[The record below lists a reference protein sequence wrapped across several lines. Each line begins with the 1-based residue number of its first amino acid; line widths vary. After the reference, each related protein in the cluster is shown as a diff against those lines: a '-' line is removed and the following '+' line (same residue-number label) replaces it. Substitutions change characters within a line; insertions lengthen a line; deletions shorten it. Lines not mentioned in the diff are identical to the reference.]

1 MSPSKHHLIGVV
13 LIALGAIIFLPTF
26 LSVSAGNTTEVDSG
40 NRSALAQTLTPA
52 PAYQAASL
60 DGKPVSLQKD
70 MQGQVVLLNVW
81 ATWCVPCRTE
91 MPGLEAL
98 QQEFAGSSFKVVGV
112 SIDDAGADAR
122 IGSFLKSKGITY
134 TIWRDADNRFAPT
147 FRTIGVPE
155 SFLISKDG
163 YVLYHWKGAFDP
175 MSKDTQSRV
184 QAALTMGKV
193 VIDEKGDGKPVQP
206 GGAAATQAPPVSAGV
221 AFSAGLL
228 SFLSPCVLPLIPS
241 YAAFITGMS
250 MDQLTGNTR
259 SENTSSSGQQTRT
272 ARNTIIARGGL
283 FVLGFSVVF
292 LALGASIS
300 TLGFFFG
307 DYTVWISRI
316 GGIMLVVFGL
326 HLLGLLRIPGVEKE
340 YLKMRFSKK
349 PVGHAGA
356 FLVGMGFGAGWTPC
370 IGPILASILT
380 LAATTSSV
388 TQGTTLLAIYS
399 AGLAIPFM
407 VSTLA
412 LDRFLRAF
420 QKFRRWIPWVN
431 RASGILLIVLGIL
444 LVTGSLALLSGT
456 FGGLEVAVPGT

>member
-1 MSPSKHHLIGVV
+1 MRISFRPPISKGIA
-13 LIALGAIIFLPTF
+13 LIAVGAVLLLVFPSLFSIGGG
-26 LSVSAGNTTEVDSG
+26 A
-40 NRSALAQTLTPA
+40 ALAQSLKPA
-52 PAYQAASL
+52 PAYQATTL
-60 DGKPVSLQKD
+60 DGKQVSLED
-70 MQGQVVLLNVW
+70 LRGQVVVLNVW

-98 QQEFAGSSFKVVGV
+98 QQDFAGSDFKVVGV
-112 SIDDAGADAR
+112 SIDDAGADDR
-122 IGSFLKSKGITY
+122 INSFLKSKGITY
-134 TIWRDADNRFAPT
+134 TIWRDPSDRFAST

-163 YVLYHWKGAFDP
+163 YVLHQWKGAFDP
-175 MSKDTQSRV
+175 MSEDTRSRV
-184 QAALTMGKV
+184 QAALTMSSIVVGK
-193 VIDEKGDGKPVQP
+193 DGKPAP
-206 GGAAATQAPPVSAGV
+206 AGGAAAAIEAPTVSAGV

-250 MDQLTGNTR
+250 MDQLTGNAR
-259 SENTSSSGQQTRT
+259 SENASSSSQQTRT

-283 FVLGFSVVF
+283 FVLGFSIVF
-292 LALGASIS
+292 VALGATIS
-300 TLGFFFG
+300 TFGFFFG
-307 DYTVWISRI
+307 DYAVWIGRI
-316 GGIMLVVFGL
+316 GGIMLMVFGL

-388 TQGTTLLAIYS
+388 TQGTALLAIYS

-407 VSTLA
+407 VSTVA

-420 QKFRRWIPWVN
+420 QKFRKWIPWVN
-431 RASGILLIVLGIL
+431 RTSGILLIALGIL

-456 FGGLEVAVPGT
+456 FGGLEVVVPGT